1 MSLKRQQ
8 LWGKTVSLLIVL
20 TWTII
25 TIIPL
30 AMMISAAIKSPA
42 ELAEN
47 PFGFPQD
54 IQWDTFSRAWNEA
67 NLTRGMKNSII
78 LTSVSIFFLIVFG
91 ASAAYPLAR
100 RTKWTPIFYFFLSG
114 IMVPFQ
120 LAMLPLYRLMK
131 MLDLI
136 NTYTGIIFIYV
147 AVSLPMVIFLY
158 TGFIKGINRELEE
171 AAMVDGAGKL
181 RIFWQIIFPLL
192 KPVTSTV
199 IIMNI
204 MSLWNDFFM
213 VLLFLP
219 KKEMRTLQLSIFTFV
234 GQYNSKLNLVMAAVI
249 LSILPMITVFLLLQK
264 HFIKGMAGGAVKG

>member
-100 RTKWTPIFYFFLSG
+100 CTKWTPIFYFFLSG